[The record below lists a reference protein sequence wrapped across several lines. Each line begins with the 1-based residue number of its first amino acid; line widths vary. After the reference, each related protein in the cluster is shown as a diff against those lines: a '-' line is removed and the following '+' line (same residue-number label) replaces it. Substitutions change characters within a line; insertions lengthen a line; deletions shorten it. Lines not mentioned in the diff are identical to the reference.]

1 MQKTKWK
8 PIEEIKYSLGN
19 ARKVAILSC
28 GICANLCN
36 TGGKIGIK
44 VLKGLLEEWG
54 KKVIFAR
61 SVMGC
66 CPEEIVRQALR
77 VYRKPISRSDILL
90 ILSCSSGVKAAFLC
104 DPGVPVVGVLDS
116 IGSLLVSRQDNLIT
130 SSICTSCG
138 TCVISYTGGIC
149 PRAECPEKKKY
160 GPCGKFPGE
169 GSKCTVEPD
178 RDCVWKEISKIGD
191 VNALKQ
197 LSQLHKD
204 GGEEPLSPRVKLTPG
219 FLRKLTGWVA
229 ARGQF
234 LEKPARWV
242 E

>member
-1 MQKTKWK
+1 
-8 PIEEIKYSLGN
+8 
-19 ARKVAILSC
+19 
-28 GICANLCN
+28 
-36 TGGKIGIK
+36 
-44 VLKGLLEEWG
+44 
-54 KKVIFAR
+54 VIFAR

-66 CPEEIVRQALR
+66 CPEVIVRQALR
-77 VYRKPISRSDILL
+77 VYRKSISRSDILL

-149 PRAECPEKKKY
+149 PRAECPEKKKCE
-160 GPCGKFPGE
+160 PCEKFPGQ
-169 GSKCTVEPD
+169 GTKCTVEPD
-178 RDCVWKEISKIGD
+178 RDCVWKEIEKRGD
-191 VNALKQ
+191 LAALKY
-197 LSQLHKD
+197 LSQLHGA
-204 GGEEPLSPRVKLTPG
+204 GGERPLSPQVKPTPG

-229 ARGQF
+229 VRAQF
-234 LEKPARWV
+234 LVGPTRWV